1 MMTLNAKLS
10 NILYIMLKKNPK
22 GNYADIIKIIMRKEA
37 DVETYEYV
45 YRNDKRKWRTIATP
59 ADLLA

>member
-1 MMTLNAKLS
+1 
-10 NILYIMLKKNPK
+10 MLKKNPK